1 MEMMQWPKAS
11 RTPHSRL
18 RQAAVLTELHH
29 LQLLSP
35 HAKNIVETVL
45 VKRYSSL
52 VLDTFQAPSTTIDSW
67 I

>member
-1 MEMMQWPKAS
+1 MEIMQWP
-11 RTPHSRL
+11 

-45 VKRYSSL
+45 VKRCSSL
-52 VLDTFQAPSTTIDSW
+52 VLYTFPAPSTTIDSW